1 MTDEK
6 HSYHIFLTP
15 ILSWIFSV
23 FPYFMGLCA
32 HFQSIDHFSV
42 SRLILAY
49 LGVFIPPTGLNI
61 GLKWTI
67 FSSLDHWLFL
77 VYFWSFLIQNF
88 SRTCNLCPSY
98 LYFNIF
104 GKCYETFADHQWLI
118 ILIFYYFRS
127 KSLWLL
133 QNVFRP
139 FLDHSLT
146 LYATFHP
153 FTTLIFPFRNRQ

>member
-1 MTDEK
+1 MANKK

-23 FPYFMGLCA
+23 FPYFMGLCT
-32 HFQSIDHFSV
+32 HFQSINHFSV

-49 LGVFIPPTGLNI
+49 LGIFIPPNGLNI
-61 GLKWTI
+61 DLKWTI

-88 SRTCNLCPSY
+88 SKTCNPCPSY
-98 LYFNIF
+98 LYFGIF

-118 ILIFYYFRS
+118 IFIFYYFEPRS
-127 KSLWLL
+127 LCLFK
-133 QNVFRP
+133 NVFRP
-139 FLDHSLT
+139 FLDH
-146 LYATFHP
+146 A
-153 FTTLIFPFRNRQ
+153 

>member
-1 MTDEK
+1 MADEK
-6 HSYHIFLTP
+6 YSYHIFLTP

-32 HFQSIDHFSV
+32 HFQSINHFSV

-49 LGVFIPPTGLNI
+49 LGIFIPPTGLNI

-118 ILIFYYFRS
+118 ILIFYYFGS
-127 KSLWLL
+127 KSL
-133 QNVFRP
+133 
-139 FLDHSLT
+139 
-146 LYATFHP
+146 
-153 FTTLIFPFRNRQ
+153 

>member
-15 ILSWIFSV
+15 LLSWIFSV

-32 HFQSIDHFSV
+32 HFQSINHFSV

-49 LGVFIPPTGLNI
+49 LGIFIPPNGLNI

-88 SRTCNLCPSY
+88 SRTCNPFPSY
-98 LYFNIF
+98 PYFSIF
-104 GKCYETFADHQWLI
+104 GKCYETFADHQGLI
-118 ILIFYYFRS
+118 ILIFYYFGS
-127 KSLWLL
+127 KSL
-133 QNVFRP
+133 
-139 FLDHSLT
+139 
-146 LYATFHP
+146 
-153 FTTLIFPFRNRQ
+153 